1 MKNVTGFRIFGNC
14 ICANEERDRDTLDA
28 HIRRDFSWH
37 DIFEEHS
44 AIWPMCPFYSVC
56 MPPHVVMWICTSC
69 FQSATV
75 AAADA
80 SSQVESGMLP
90 KCPDC
95 QELMT
100 PQVIQWSCP
109 DCKVYTTRTDGNAT
123 VCAQCLDWIQRP
135 MMKNW
140 CPECGAP
147 AHTECMNEHC
157 IQTHGKPFDQVK
169 RNVVASDELSRGC
182 PANCPG
188 TRTFRVPPQGLL
200 HYPGSTSSWKNL
212 VKRRKQG

>member
-1 MKNVTGFRIFGNC
+1 M
-14 ICANEERDRDTLDA
+14 
-28 HIRRDFSWH
+28 
-37 DIFEEHS
+37 
-44 AIWPMCPFYSVC
+44 
-56 MPPHVVMWICTSC
+56 
-69 FQSATV
+69 
-75 AAADA
+75 
-80 SSQVESGMLP
+80 
-90 KCPDC
+90 
-95 QELMT
+95 
-100 PQVIQWSCP
+100 
-109 DCKVYTTRTDGNAT
+109 YTTRTDGNAT

-212 VKRRKQG
+212 VSCPLDKGNTMKGKGKGKCEGKGAPNKGLSRIELAFASPLGFAFAGGGEEDRSRRGGGQEQESRKYLMFRKRRRCGSLDTRIIQMSARWRARR